1 MDIVEAIRTRKSI
14 RSYKPDPVPKEVLRE
29 ILDISKRTASSV
41 NTQPWFFTVVTGEV
55 LDNIRK
61 GNVERLRAGETL
73 ESDHPLVH
81 YKGIYKQ
88 RQVELAKQLFSLMD
102 IRIEDEEKYANWV
115 ERAFRFFDAPVAI
128 IVSQEKSVEQFMTH
142 FDLGAIVSVI
152 CLTAL
157 NYGLSTC
164 IESAGIMFPEVVRKL
179 TPIPD
184 SQYIVMGIAIGYPDW
199 DFPANKIE
207 TNREPL
213 ENFVTWCGF
222 D

>member
-1 MDIVEAIRTRKSI
+1 MELVEAIRTRKSI
-14 RSYKPDPVPKEVLRE
+14 RGYKPDPVPKEVLTE
-29 ILDISKRTASSV
+29 ILDISKRTASSL
-41 NTQPWFFTVVTGEV
+41 NTQPWFFTVVTGET

-61 GNVERLRAGETL
+61 GNIEKLRAGTNPQSEF
-73 ESDHPLVH
+73 PLVH
-81 YKGIYKQ
+81 YKEIYKR
-88 RQVELAKQLFSLMD
+88 RQVELAKQLFGLMD

-128 IVSQEKSVEQFMTH
+128 IVSQEHLVDQYMSH
-142 FDLGAIVSVI
+142 FDTGAIVQTI

-157 NYGLSTC
+157 NYGLGTC
-164 IESAGIMFPEVVRKL
+164 VENAGIMFPEVIRKL

-213 ENFVTWCGF
+213 ENFATWCGF